1 MNNLDLEVI
10 NNKINPEN
18 KFINSISR
26 RFYAMYGENENR
38 DVFDGSVSLFINE
51 VIKSIHKLR
60 AEGIVINTQRAISR
74 ITHCCHVILLSKIRG
89 IFNDDLFN
97 PSDNNDL
104 VDCYNRDLVTSRV
117 KNVFE
122 KHKFHIV
129 YFNAEL
135 IMDNFINYFYL
146 IKTRNIIGAKSLL
159 RLLEGH
165 LVNEALKPIISSDS
179 VYFYLFSDDNN
190 LNLNFNPKLNLKKR
204 GPIKKN
210 VELQQQIF
218 DITNGTVKKYPNVS
232 DHKLAIT
239 IQEYFKNKNKGV
251 SYNTVKKWV
260 KECREQEGTTHYG
273 EESYKGGISLIIP

>member
-1 MNNLDLEVI
+1 
-10 NNKINPEN
+10 
-18 KFINSISR
+18 FINSISR

-97 PSDNNDL
+97 PNDNNDL

-135 IMDNFINYFYL
+135 IMDNLINYFYL

-165 LVNEALKPIISSDS
+165 LVNEALKPIIASDS
-179 VYFYLFSDDNN
+179 VYFHLFSDDNN
-190 LNLNFNPKLNLKKR
+190 PNLNLKPTLNLKKR
-204 GPIKKN
+204 GPIKRN
-210 VELQQQIF
+210 VETKKLVS
-218 DITNGTVKKYPNVS
+218 DITSATVEKYPNVS
-232 DHKLAIT
+232 DHKLSQAIR
-239 IQEYFKNKNKGV
+239 EHLSSKKNDI
-251 SYNTVKKWV
+251 SYNTIKKWV
-260 KECREQEGTTHYG
+260 KERREQEGTTCNL
-273 EESYKGGISLIIP
+273 EESYKGVISLVIP